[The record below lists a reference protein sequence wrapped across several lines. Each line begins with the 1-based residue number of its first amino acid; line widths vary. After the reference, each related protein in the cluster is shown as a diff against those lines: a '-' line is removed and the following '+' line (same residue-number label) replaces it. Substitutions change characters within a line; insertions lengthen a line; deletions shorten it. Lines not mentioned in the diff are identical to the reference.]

1 MKVIKK
7 EYVKGLEWAFKIVYL
22 LLGLATFNTF
32 LYDSQVQPIL
42 VRICLVLGVLALLG
56 RLFFFRDY
64 WKTPHWIVLALFCL
78 RFLLSMAANYRYGAF
93 ASDFKW
99 LVWTGLLFFL
109 LYVCD
114 TSRDTGDYKK
124 EFEVLSHILI
134 IYSAI
139 AAAVSIYL
147 MFQLYHAMWYTAGGE
162 LMIAGFQW
170 GRLWG
175 IYTDPN
181 YGSTFSVTAVL
192 LCVYFFKKRKK
203 WGKIPYG
210 IAILVDYFY
219 IVFSDSRTAE
229 VAMAVSAAFWII
241 LSVLWKKKNAK
252 RVLAGIAMAIVFAGA
267 LVGVTSFVKS
277 EYNMKIQA
285 QIQAQ
290 TAVQQQT
297 QQVQQQTQ
305 QAQQQTQQAQQQAE
319 IPEEVGR
326 HEDLEEDVSNGR
338 LALWKSGLEIWL
350 ASPVWGTGYNSF
362 LPFVKE
368 HVPQSYVINN
378 SQGEYV
384 SLHNEYINILV
395 YQGILGFG
403 LFAAFGIL
411 TLIKWCGNLHLVK
424 QKDRD
429 YICVLTGCILAVLVT
444 MVFLMEGLYA
454 NSPGTFILW
463 TFLGYL
469 MQYFSRKEKAETE
482 K

>member
-7 EYVKGLEWAFKIVYL
+7 EYVKVLEWAFKIAYL
-22 LLGLATFNTF
+22 FLGLATFNTF
-32 LYDSQVQPIL
+32 LYDSQVQPLL
-42 VRICLVLGVLALLG
+42 VKVCLVLGILALLG

-64 WKTPHWIVLALFCL
+64 WKTPHWIVLAFFCL
-78 RFLLSMAANYRYGAF
+78 SFLLSMAVNYRYGAF
-93 ASDFKW
+93 TADFKW
-99 LVWTGLLFFL
+99 LIWTGLLFFL

-114 TSRDTGDYKK
+114 TSRDTGEYKK
-124 EFEVLSHILI
+124 EFMVLSHILI
-134 IYSAI
+134 IYSVI
-139 AAAVSIYL
+139 AAAASIYL

-175 IYTDPN
+175 VYTDPN
-181 YGSTFSVTAVL
+181 YGSTFSVAAIL
-192 LCVYFFKKRKK
+192 LCIYFLKKRKK

-210 IAILVDYFY
+210 MIILVDYLY
-219 IVFSDSRTAE
+219 ITFSDSRTAE
-229 VAMAVSAAFWII
+229 VAMVTAAAFWII
-241 LSVLWKKKNAK
+241 LGVLWKKKSGK
-252 RVLAGIAMAIVFAGA
+252 RALAGIATAVIFAGVF
-267 LVGVTSFVKS
+267 VGATSLIKS
-277 EYNMKIQA
+277 EYNVKIQA

-290 TAVQQQT
+290 TAAQQTQQQT
-297 QQVQQQTQ
+297 QQQITPSQK
-305 QAQQQTQQAQQQAE
+305 
-319 IPEEVGR
+319 VGR
-326 HEDLEEDVSNGR
+326 QADLEKDVSNGR
-338 LALWKSGLEIWL
+338 LALWESSVEIWT
-350 ASPVWGTGYNSF
+350 ASPIWGTGYNSF

-395 YQGILGFG
+395 YQGILGIG

-411 TLIKWCGNLHLVK
+411 ILIKWCRNLHLVATE
-424 QKDRD
+424 DRD
-429 YICVLTGCILAVLVT
+429 YICALSACVLVVLVT
-444 MVFLMEGLYA
+444 MVFLMEGLYT
-454 NSPGTFILW
+454 NSPGSFILW

>member
-1 MKVIKK
+1 MKLVKK
-7 EYVKGLEWAFKIVYL
+7 EYVKVLEWAFKIAYL
-22 LLGLATFNTF
+22 FLGLATFNTF
-32 LYDSQVQPIL
+32 LYDSQVQPML

-64 WKTPHWIVLALFCL
+64 WKTPHWILLALFCFS
-78 RFLLSMAANYRYGAF
+78 FLLSMAVNYRYGAF
-93 ASDFKW
+93 TSDFKW
-99 LVWTGLLFFL
+99 LIWTGLLFFL

-114 TSRDTGDYKK
+114 TSRDTGAYKK
-124 EFEVLSHILI
+124 EFTVLSHILI
-134 IYSAI
+134 IYSVI
-139 AAAVSIYL
+139 AAAASIYL

-175 IYTDPN
+175 VYTDPN
-181 YGSTFSVTAVL
+181 YGSTFSVAAVL
-192 LCVYFFKKRKK
+192 LCIYFFKKRKK

-210 IAILVDYFY
+210 IAILVDYLY
-219 IVFSDSRTAE
+219 ITFSDSRTAE
-229 VAMAVSAAFWII
+229 VTMAVSVAFWII
-241 LSVLWKKKNAK
+241 LSVLWKKKNVK
-252 RVLAGIAMAIVFAGA
+252 RALAGVAAAVIFAGA
-267 LVGVTSFVKS
+267 FVGVTSLIKS
-277 EYNMKIQA
+277 EYNVKIQA

-290 TAVQQQT
+290 
-297 QQVQQQTQ
+297 Q
-305 QAQQQTQQAQQQAE
+305 QAQKQTQKKTTSAQK
-319 IPEEVGR
+319 VGR
-326 HEDLEEDVSNGR
+326 QADLVEDISNGR
-338 LALWKSGLEIWL
+338 IALWESSVEIWS
-350 ASPVWGTGYNSF
+350 ASPIWGTGYNSF

-395 YQGILGFG
+395 YQGVLGFG

-411 TLIKWCGNLHLVK
+411 TLVKWCRSLHLVK
-424 QKDRD
+424 QEDRD
-429 YICVLTGCILAVLVT
+429 YICVLTGCVLVVLVT
-444 MVFLMEGLYA
+444 MVFLMEGLYT
-454 NSPGTFILW
+454 NSPGSFILW